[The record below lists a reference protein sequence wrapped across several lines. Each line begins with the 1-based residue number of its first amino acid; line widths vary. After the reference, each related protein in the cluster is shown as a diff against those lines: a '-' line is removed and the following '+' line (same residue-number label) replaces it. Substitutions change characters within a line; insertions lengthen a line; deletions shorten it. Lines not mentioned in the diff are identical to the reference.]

1 MTTPQRYVPRPGPLD
16 VVRLVD
22 QLIAQEG
29 KLWLDPLT
37 RKADQL
43 HAALAA
49 CETLQAALRRYRH
62 ALGALARAC
71 RTSPRTPPRVQRHR
85 ANACRY
91 LLNSLIRNLAGPSLW
106 SSLHQGGVM
115 PRHPLAGDP
124 LSALLLAEA
133 RHARQNPPIQP
144 MQPMQPTQPAR
155 RAPRPAPFA
164 QDWRAPAQRMRLHR
178 LAPAPVRQIGSLA
191 RLLALLDLALSANGR
206 LPRQIGALH
215 ERLAAVTQAH
225 ADQHASLCRLR
236 ERYIEQFDRLNQ
248 RLASIAPPAA

>member
-1 MTTPQRYVPRPGPLD
+1 MTTPQRHVARPGPLD
-16 VVRLVD
+16 VARLVD

-37 RKADQL
+37 RKAEQL

-49 CETLQAALRRYRH
+49 CEALQAALRRYRH
-62 ALGALARAC
+62 ALGTLARAC
-71 RTSPRTPPRVQRHR
+71 RASPRTPPRVQRHR
-85 ANACRY
+85 VNACRY

-124 LSALLLAEA
+124 LSALLLAAA
-133 RHARQNPPIQP
+133 RHARQNPPT
-144 MQPMQPTQPAR
+144 QPTQPAR
-155 RAPRPAPFA
+155 RAPRPVPFA

-178 LAPAPVRQIGSLA
+178 LAPAPARQIGSLA

-215 ERLAAVTQAH
+215 ERLVAVTQAH
-225 ADQHASLCRLR
+225 ADQQASLCRLR